1 MIVQKKKIY
10 PDVAD
15 YFKELSFYNTYIEK
29 QQIKLLKNIDLL
41 FELLFYEWLNVI
53 KSDHAFKGSAMSYKV
68 ELVEKNPL
76 IS

>member
-41 FELLFYEWLNVI
+41 FELLFYE
-53 KSDHAFKGSAMSYKV
+53 
-68 ELVEKNPL
+68 
-76 IS
+76 